1 MQEVAT
7 EDHDY
12 LEDQMSMLPWGCEN
26 KITPQNGREALRKT
40 DSQMKC
46 PKCKSLDIVEVLS
59 TEGESFVCDECNHEW
74 K

>member
-1 MQEVAT
+1 M
-7 EDHDY
+7 
-12 LEDQMSMLPWGCEN
+12 
-26 KITPQNGREALRKT
+26 K
-40 DSQMKC
+40 KC